1 MSQEHRAGENG
12 TEMEGYNKEDGE
24 EWKPDEV
31 SGRNLL
37 GCELARKYS
46 VEISTG
52 GLHGSLNHCDG
63 IWWSKL

>member
-1 MSQEHRAGENG
+1 MSQEHRAGENR

-63 IWWSKL
+63 ICWSKL